1 MRRTRGLRVGR
12 NVYFNEVQKKLVSRL
27 FLSLGTEGKK
37 RILQKNPHAENSK
50 MSFKEITELASVSFQ
65 KVKCVTYERY
75 KLFTRMQES
84 GESLETF
91 HAALTA
97 QAARSELG
105 TLESEI
111 VRDLFVSKVKNMTLQ
126 DTLTFER

>member
-1 MRRTRGLRVGR
+1 
-12 NVYFNEVQKKLVSRL
+12 
-27 FLSLGTEGKK
+27 
-37 RILQKNPHAENSK
+37 

-75 KLFTRMQES
+75 KLFTPMRES
-84 GESLETF
+84 GESLEVL
-91 HAALTA
+91 HIALTA

-111 VRDLFVSKVKNMTLQ
+111 VRDTLAGYT
-126 DTLTFER
+126 DNRNA